1 MRLSSALISLIF
13 ALTPVFAQELDSPS
27 ESQKDEVIEK
37 ANEILRKAGVS
48 GARVQKNPEG
58 KLVLAGAFAT
68 YDEFLFSIMLMNNH
82 FGFEQV
88 KPLYDT
94 RLAIIK
100 KTPTELCFIYTL
112 RGQECPHG
120 RFAVE
125 KPVRIAPVEARKF
138 ALVIGVSKFLDPS
151 IPPVAGADADARA
164 FEQYLRENG
173 YRTVLLVDN
182 QATVDNVRKALR
194 ELYSI
199 MPDGSE
205 LVVFAAS
212 HGAPVD
218 ERGEVGIVL
227 YDSSQR
233 TRCQVDPK
241 ASDRYIDASLK
252 MCSLVKNAFSIKEH
266 VIDTFANRKVNIY
279 VVLDACYSGD
289 ALRSY
294 TGLDSPYYVATT
306 AEYERALRGAPN
318 LDMMITAS
326 SGDRMSWGGT
336 LTGEFRNRLVG
347 FAGSNPRIVRI
358 ETQAQ
363 AQAQTTDFRAI
374 TMAQPK
380 ETKRAKNTKNRP
392 QQQILEPSPRMGQQA
407 PQAASENK
415 HGVFTAFFL
424 EALQKNNGLVAKSYE
439 EAYPEVNT
447 VSKQLCLQVY
457 KSLQKCPPD

>member
-1 MRLSSALISLIF
+1 MT
-13 ALTPVFAQELDSPS
+13 TPLFAQEFETPT
-27 ESQKDEVIEK
+27 ETQKDEIIEK
-37 ANEILRKAGVS
+37 ANDILRKAGVS
-48 GARVQKNPEG
+48 GARIQKNPEG
-58 KLVLAGAFAT
+58 KLVLAGTFLT
-68 YDEFLFSIMLMNNH
+68 YDEFLFAIMLMNNH
-82 FGFEQV
+82 FGPQQV
-88 KPLYDT
+88 KPIYDT

-100 KTPTELCFIYTL
+100 KTPTELCLIYAL

-125 KPVRIAPVEARKF
+125 KPARISPVQAKKF
-138 ALVIGVSKFLDPS
+138 ALVIGVSRFLDPT

-173 YRTVLLVDN
+173 YQTVLLVDS
-182 QATVDNVRKALR
+182 QATVDNVKKALR
-194 ELYSI
+194 DLYSI
-199 MPDGSE
+199 IPEGSE

-241 ASDRYIDASLK
+241 ASDKYIDASLK
-252 MCSLVKNAFSIKEH
+252 MCALVKNAFSIKEH

-294 TGLDSPYYVATT
+294 TGLDNPYYVASTS
-306 AEYERALRGAPN
+306 EYERVLKSAPN
-318 LDMMITAS
+318 LDMVVTAS
-326 SGDRMSWGGT
+326 SGDRMSWGGA
-336 LTGEFRNRLVG
+336 LAGEFRNRLISFV
-347 FAGSNPRIVRI
+347 GSNSRILRAD
-358 ETQAQ
+358 TQT
-363 AQAQTTDFRAI
+363 QTPAFNTRGI
-374 TMAQPK
+374 TV
-380 ETKRAKNTKNRP
+380 TGTKNRQGKP
-392 QQQILEPSPRMGQQA
+392 QQSLSESSPRAGQQSS
-407 PQAASENK
+407 QVTQESK

-424 EALQKNNGLVAKSYE
+424 EALQKNSGLIAKSYE
-439 EAYPEVNT
+439 EAYPEINA

-457 KSLQKCPPD
+457 KSPQKCPPDGQQPALYRIRKSEHSFQQR